1 MNYRN
6 DLVLNSTTTN
16 TLNLKPRQIISS
28 VTNVKNN
35 GPTSNIINLTT
46 PKTLN
51 FDKITTTCFMTYLIG
66 KSNNVYRS
74 VPTVFTKEDNS
85 NFLTDTFSIPS
96 SFLNTDDETITVPFT
111 YQMKYI
117 GILKQC
123 NETPNTIIEGNFTV
137 KRENENTYLL
147 TSWKILSIDYN
158 SNDFCSDDLSPYY
171 FYDECEEVDDDE
183 CIEQNIYDKLTK
195 MFENAVV
202 ELNVG
207 INLSTID
214 VIFKIDTFHNKI
226 KNMLGTYTLINSDD
240 NSILTIKFN
249 ENTNTFIEL
258 KSVGNSKPL
267 PSINNQLIL
276 RNLTLGSTIYI
287 DFISGNLSGTVSSN
301 TGSFTKVIIDTLN
314 PIE

>member
-1 MNYRN
+1 MSNQN
-6 DLVLNSTTTN
+6 TVFNSITTN
-16 TLNLKPRQIISS
+16 TLNVIPKQIISR

-96 SFLNTDDETITVPFT
+96 SFLNTDGETITVPFT
-111 YQMKYI
+111 YQMKYV

-123 NETPNTIIEGNFTV
+123 NEIPNTIIEGNFTV
-137 KRENENTYLL
+137 KRENENTYSLF
-147 TSWKILSIDYN
+147 SWNILSIDYN

-183 CIEQNIYDKLTK
+183 CIEENIYDKLTE

-207 INLSTID
+207 TNQSTVD

-240 NSILTIKFN
+240 NSVLTIKFN

-276 RNLTLGSTIYI
+276 RNLTLGSKIYI
-287 DFISGNLSGTVSSN
+287 NFISGSRSGTVSSN
-301 TGSFTKVIIDTLN
+301 TGSFTTVTIDTLN